1 MYICLVTVYTNIKI
15 KGSEL
20 IILHAPE
27 RKHKGPEFKKN
38 NGKKK
43 KKKSPQYDR

>member
-15 KGSEL
+15 KAQKL

-27 RKHKGPEFKKN
+27 RKHKGPESKKN

-43 KKKSPQYDR
+43 KKKTQYDR